1 VDGAL
6 NLHHLTQHTNL
17 DMFVLFSSAAGVLGS
32 PGQANYAAANAFLD
46 GLAAQRRAQG
56 LSAVSMAWGVWDGG
70 MAAGLGQAGAG
81 RVRGG
86 LRALSPVEGMA
97 LFDAGLRAGDPV
109 LVPMRLDVE
118 TVSRDGGVPSLL
130 RGLITQDHP
139 AANSAT
145 VTEQQP
151 VAIRLHT
158 LPKDEQARV
167 LLELVLAATATVLG
181 HSCADMVNPDHAF
194 WDIGFNS
201 LTAIEFRNRL
211 ADATGVRLN
220 AAVVYD
226 QPTPRVLAD
235 HLLAE
240 LRATAAS
247 NPEFVLQELGRLAA
261 AISTVD
267 FDDDSRFLIASRLKD
282 MTADIA

>member
-1 VDGAL
+1 
-6 NLHHLTQHTNL
+6 
-17 DMFVLFSSAAGVLGS
+17 
-32 PGQANYAAANAFLD
+32 
-46 GLAAQRRAQG
+46 
-56 LSAVSMAWGVWDGG
+56 
-70 MAAGLGQAGAG
+70 
-81 RVRGG
+81 
-86 LRALSPVEGMA
+86 
-97 LFDAGLRAGDPV
+97 PV
-109 LVPMRLDVE
+109 LVPMRLDAA

-130 RGLITQDHP
+130 RGLVTQDHP
-139 AANSAT
+139 AT
-145 VTEQQP
+145 VAEQQP

-158 LPKDEQARV
+158 LPEDEQAGA

-181 HSCADMVNPDHAF
+181 HSCTDMVDPDHAF
-194 WDIGFNS
+194 WDIGFTS

-240 LRATAAS
+240 LRATAAG

-261 AISTVD
+261 AISTVG
-267 FDDDSRFLIASRLKD
+267 FDDDSRFLIASRLKA